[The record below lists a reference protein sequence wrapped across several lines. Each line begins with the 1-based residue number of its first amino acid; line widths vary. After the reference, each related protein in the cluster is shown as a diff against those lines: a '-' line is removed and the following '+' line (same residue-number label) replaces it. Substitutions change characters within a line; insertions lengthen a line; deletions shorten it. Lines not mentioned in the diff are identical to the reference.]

1 MSSGSVGGKQVSEE
15 KIIDSEVSAMLLGI
29 STNNLRQL
37 VHRKQLV
44 PVGRQKRRSQFL
56 LEEVLALKTRRS
68 AEVNANTNTL

>member
-1 MSSGSVGGKQVSEE
+1 MNEE

-56 LEEVLALKTRRS
+56 LEEVLALKSQRGT
-68 AEVNANTNTL
+68 EVNANTEMP